1 MYPWPI
7 PDFVSWPLS
16 TGLPVAHV
24 GPGMSNVWRFIPCD
38 VRIDFVN
45 CFLTKNIFENG
56 DFPEDDEAS
65 SLLQEGASVGRRCK
79 AVRGSQ

>member
-1 MYPWPI
+1 
-7 PDFVSWPLS
+7 
-16 TGLPVAHV
+16 
-24 GPGMSNVWRFIPCD
+24 
-38 VRIDFVN
+38 VRIDLVN

-79 AVRGSQ
+79 AVGGSQ